1 MRKGQIK
8 NHGYSLTLK
17 LCRYSPQ
24 VLLSLPTSISE
35 CCCLSEKKKK
45 KKSKL
50 CTSPEHELESLI
62 VSHIFLIVPSLF
74 SYLLT
79 FKHVW
84 GECAIGLSETHRC
97 TDSLPHIPLPNWK
110 PLLMCAFLRCFGC
123 FKNLI
128 CSGVCNFTLKK
139 EHIKCI
145 FSLAKQIL

>member
-35 CCCLSEKKKK
+35 CCCLSGKK

-110 PLLMCAFLRCFGC
+110 PLLMFAFLRCFGY